1 MLVPCSG
8 RVFLWGFI
16 YFILSFLFI
25 VLYFLVIHYCGALDE
40 LQGMY
45 LMTFGGAA

>member
-1 MLVPCSG
+1 VAGSFYGVL
-8 RVFLWGFI
+8 
-16 YFILSFLFI
+16 FILSFLFM
-25 VLYFLVIHYCGALDE
+25 VLYFLVIHYCGALAE